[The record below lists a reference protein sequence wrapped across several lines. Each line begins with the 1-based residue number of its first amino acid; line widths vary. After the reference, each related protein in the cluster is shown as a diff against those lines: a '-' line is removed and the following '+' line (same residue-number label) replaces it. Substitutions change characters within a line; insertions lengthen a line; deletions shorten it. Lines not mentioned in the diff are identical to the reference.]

1 MIIETESGDLVHM
14 DETMD
19 GRISLWTESSGCKLC
34 AVEAMRLAHQLQRLA
49 LPRLDKQQIAELER
63 ERKN

>member
-19 GRISLWTESSGCKLC
+19 GRISLLTESSGCKLC
-34 AVEAMRLAHQLQRLA
+34 AVEAMRLA